1 MNMKIVIVCTGNTC
15 RSPMAEAL
23 LRQIAGGDGS
33 TQVISGGLFA
43 AEGAG
48 ASENAVRA
56 MREMGLDISA
66 HTAKNIN
73 ASVVRAADLILTMTR
88 AHRDVLLELFGPAAA
103 QKTYPLLEYIGEA
116 GDVADPYGQDLAR
129 YKSCAK
135 LLERALKKAYEKMR
149 GEQGG
154 I

>member
-1 MNMKIVIVCTGNTC
+1 MKILIVCTGNTC

-23 LRQIAGGDGS
+23 LKRIAGEDGS
-33 TQVISGGLFA
+33 MQVLSGGLFA
-43 AEGAG
+43 AEGEH

-56 MREMGLDISA
+56 MQDMGLDISA

-73 ASVVRAADLILTMTR
+73 ASVVREADLILTMTR
-88 AHRDVLLELFGPAAA
+88 AHRDLLLELFGSQAES
-103 QKTYPLLEYIGEA
+103 KTYALMDYIGAA
-116 GDVADPYGQDLAR
+116 GDVADPYGQDLAH

-135 LLERALKKAYEKMR
+135 MLEDTLKKAYERIR

-154 I
+154 L